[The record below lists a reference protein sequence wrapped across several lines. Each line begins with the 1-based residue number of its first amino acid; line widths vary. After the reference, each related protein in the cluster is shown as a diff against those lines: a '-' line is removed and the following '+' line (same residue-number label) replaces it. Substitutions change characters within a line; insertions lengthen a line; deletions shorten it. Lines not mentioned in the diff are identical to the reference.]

1 MTGFRHVAAAVAVV
15 LLVFVVWP
23 QPVRA
28 AQPWLF
34 VNDVHFDPFSHK
46 KRAVSH
52 GSDTNEALLV
62 SLLAEM
68 KRLAPDPP
76 VIVMA
81 GDFLAHYI
89 RPGTAGPTMIALAK
103 RFGAAFPHTQFLMAL
118 GNEDS
123 DCGDYAV
130 TPDSNFLRIVTKAW
144 APLVDRNGAAPDFR
158 RTFPHDGF
166 YTAKLPIP
174 GVRAVVADNAYWSTF
189 YRNSCGKAGD
199 NPTRNSLAELNR
211 ALRPA
216 TPGERLWLVMH
227 IPPGID
233 ASSTAHRTHHLV
245 VVPFM
250 RPGPR
255 EAVMDFIAD
264 PARHVELVVTAHI
277 HRFSFRVI
285 DRRNAAPVPLLIS
298 PAVSPIFGNSPSFLT
313 ADVGADGIIH
323 NLEEHA
329 YVERRWQDIGGL
341 GSLDTS
347 EFTGPALVDLQHR
360 LERDPKLRDTYE
372 ALYMG
377 DSSYQEIDPGAWRT
391 YYCAIS
397 TFSSTSFRQCVDE
410 GGFSFITSRG
420 ILAIVAVVASVAAI
434 SAGIVAL
441 IVRVR
446 RARAG
451 GPTA

>member
-1 MTGFRHVAAAVAVV
+1 LAVGAAVAV
-15 LLVFVVWP
+15 LVFAGWP
-23 QPVRA
+23 RPVRA

-34 VNDVHFDPFSHK
+34 VNDVHFDPFSQK
-46 KRAVSH
+46 KRAVTH

-62 SLLAEM
+62 ALLGEM

-81 GDFLAHYI
+81 GDFLAHTV
-89 RPGTAGPTMIALAK
+89 RPGTAEPTMIALAK
-103 RFGAAFPHTQFLMAL
+103 RFGAAFPHSQFLMAL

-123 DCGDYAV
+123 DCGDYAIA
-130 TPDSNFLRIVTKAW
+130 PDSNFLRVVTNAW

-189 YRNSCGKAGD
+189 YRNPCGKAGE
-199 NPTRNSLAELNR
+199 NPTSGSLTELDR
-211 ALRPA
+211 ALHPA

-255 EAVMDFIAD
+255 EAVMNFISD

-285 DRRNAAPVPLLIS
+285 ERQNAAPVPLLIS
-298 PAVSPIFGNSPSFLT
+298 PAVSPIFGNSASFLT
-313 ADVGADGIIH
+313 ADVGADGVIR
-323 NLEEHA
+323 NLEEHS
-329 YVERRWQDIGGL
+329 YVSRRWQDIGGL
-341 GSLDTS
+341 GTLDTS
-347 EFTGPALVDLQHR
+347 AFTGAALADLQHR
-360 LERDPKLRDTYE
+360 LERDTKLRDKYE

-377 DSSYQEIDPGAWRT
+377 DSPYQEIDPGAWRT

-397 TFSSTSFRQCVDE
+397 TFSSTTFRECVDE

-420 ILAIVAVVASVAAI
+420 IAALAAAVAAVAAVI
-434 SAGIVAL
+434 TGIVVL
-441 IVRVR
+441 VVRAR
-446 RARAG
+446 RARTAG
-451 GPTA
+451 RIA